1 MSLVANVTDGQ
12 VQISE
17 SSQSTERKVGSALDK
32 DDFLMLLVAQMK
44 YQDPLEPTSNTE
56 YVAQLAQ
63 FSELEQMQ
71 NLNQTTVNTS
81 AYSLVGKEVYIAQES
96 LSGTTS
102 EVQGTVEYV
111 TIQNGE
117 AYVSVNGELYAY
129 EDVTQV
135 IDEYYLLSQ
144 KIPSVKSQSH
154 SFLHHDPQDV
164 VISGVSL
171 GEDGYQATGMAIVL
185 IAEDG
190 TSYQIPSANMTY
202 KDGTL
207 TIDKEALS
215 GVVAG
220 EYSMT
225 FVFDDVNETIN
236 YDSVTLTVKG
246 NYTST
251 ESSDSNTEDAEQ
263 AEDNDAQ

>member
-17 SSQSTERKVGSALDK
+17 SSQNTERKVGSALDK

-44 YQDPLEPTSNTE
+44 HQDPLEPTSNTE

-96 LSGTTS
+96 LSGESS

-117 AYVSVNGELYAY
+117 AFVSVNGELYAY

-135 IDEYYLLSQ
+135 IDGYYLLSQ
-144 KIPSVKSQSH
+144 KIPSVKVQSH
-154 SFLHHDPQDV
+154 TYLHHDPQDL

-171 GEDGYQATGMAIVL
+171 GEEGYQATGMAIVL
-185 IAEDG
+185 MAEDG
-190 TSYQIPSANMTY
+190 TSYQIPSANMKY
-202 KDGTL
+202 KDGTV
-207 TIDKEALS
+207 TIEKEALS

-220 EYSMT
+220 EYSVT
-225 FVFDDVNETIN
+225 FVFDDANETVDFN
-236 YDSVTLTVKG
+236 NVKLTVKG
-246 NYTST
+246 NATVT
-251 ESSDSNTEDAEQ
+251 EKELTNN
-263 AEDNDAQ
+263 NDTQ

>member
-1 MSLVANVTDGQ
+1 MSLVANVADGQ

-17 SSQSTERKVGSALDK
+17 SSQQTERKVGSALDK

-44 YQDPLEPTSNTE
+44 HQDPLEPTSNTE

-71 NLNQTTVNTS
+71 NLNQTTTNTS
-81 AYSLVGKEVYIAQES
+81 AYTLVGKEVYIAQES
-96 LSGTTS
+96 LSGASS

-129 EDVTQV
+129 ADVTQV

-144 KIPSVKSQSH
+144 KIPSVQAQSH
-154 SFLHHDPQDV
+154 TYLHHDPQNL

-171 GEDGYQATGMAIVL
+171 GKDGYQATGMAVVL
-185 IAEDG
+185 MAEDG
-190 TSYQIPSANMTY
+190 TTYQIPSANMKY
-202 KDGTL
+202 KDGTVV
-207 TIDKEALS
+207 IDKEALA

-220 EYSMT
+220 EYSVN
-225 FVFDDVNETIN
+225 FVFDDVNKTVDYN
-236 YDSVTLTVKG
+236 NVTLTVKG
-246 NYTST
+246 NATT
-251 ESSDSNTEDAEQ
+251 KEEQSDS
-263 AEDNDAQ
+263 AQ

>member
-17 SSQSTERKVGSALDK
+17 SSQNTEKKVGSALDK
-32 DDFLMLLVAQMK
+32 DDFLMLLVTQMK

-71 NLNQTTVNTS
+71 NLNQTTTNTS
-81 AYSLVGKEVYIAQES
+81 AYTLVGKEVYIAQES
-96 LSGTTS
+96 LSGATS

-117 AYVSVNGELYAY
+117 AYVSVNGELYPY
-129 EDVTQV
+129 SDVTQV
-135 IDEYYLLSQ
+135 IDDYYLLLQS
-144 KIPSVKSQSH
+144 IPSVQAQSH
-154 SFLHHDPQDV
+154 TYLHHDPQDLI
-164 VISGVSL
+164 ISNVSL
-171 GEDGYQATGMAIVL
+171 GKDGYQATGMAVVL
-185 IAEDG
+185 LAEDG
-190 TSYQIPSANMTY
+190 TKYQIPSDKMKY

-207 TIDKEALS
+207 VIDKEALS
-215 GVVAG
+215 GVMAG
-220 EYSMT
+220 EYSVT
-225 FVFDDVNETIN
+225 FVFDDANETID
-236 YDSVTLTVKG
+236 YDSVKLTVKG

-251 ESSDSNTEDAEQ
+251 ESNDSEKEDAEQ
-263 AEDNDAQ
+263 TENSDTQ